1 MSQRQTAQE
10 LTRKDKRRHNVESKV
25 GKIYQTFVLDKD
37 SHYKDRLTALQTDL
51 TTLHQGNNR
60 IYMRALRDC
69 EEQRDLELVRL
80 RLFEEYRVSRSGIE
94 FQEDIEKTKVE
105 HEKLV
110 KLCKEKLYENIQHKI
125 KMLQEDRLLMDVAN
139 VHSYSVDYYR
149 GKYQK
154 HTRSHGTSGWES
166 SSNELGGGGGG
177 RGDSANESATDTATE
192 RRSLRRRGTTK
203 GGPSTSRLASHAE
216 ESDFQTNY
224 SSAQGG
230 STNPNTGGTGING
243 TGGGGSGGPIAAL
256 RTQDARSTEVNSD
269 SEFMQD
275 ISDYAELYALLF
287 GDKEQDTRTN
297 ERRKHRTSQRYTA
310 KSAPPLPSLNQ
321 DEVTEDIAI
330 IRQLTNQPP
339 APFKSR
345 TLE

>member
-1 MSQRQTAQE
+1 MTQRPTAQDAS
-10 LTRKDKRRHNVESKV
+10 RKDKRRHNVESKV

-37 SHYKDRLTALQTDL
+37 SYYKDRLTALQTDL
-51 TTLHQGNNR
+51 TTLHQGNNKR
-60 IYMRALRDC
+60 YLRTLRDY
-69 EEQRDLELVRL
+69 EEARDLELVRL

-94 FQEDIEKTKVE
+94 FQEDIEKTKTE
-105 HEKLV
+105 HERMV

-139 VHSYSVDYYR
+139 VHSYSIDYYR

-154 HTRSHGTSGWES
+154 HTRSHGANGWES
-166 SSNELGGGGGG
+166 SSNEVGGALG
-177 RGDSANESATDTATE
+177 RADSANESATDTATE
-192 RRSLRRRGTTK
+192 RRSLRRRNATK
-203 GGPSTSRLASHAE
+203 GASATSRLASHAE

-230 STNPNTGGTGING
+230 TANQHSAG
-243 TGGGGSGGPIAAL
+243 GGPIAAL
-256 RTQDARSTEVNSD
+256 KNQDARSTDINSE

-275 ISDYAELYALLF
+275 ISDHAELYALLF
-287 GDKEQDTRTN
+287 GEKEQDTRTS

-321 DEVTEDIAI
+321 DEVSEDISL

-339 APFKSR
+339 APFKPK